1 MIYTI
6 LYVYLYMIYI
16 KKHPSYEYTKT
27 GIKMTAMVG
36 RKIGLAFQN
45 NGYCSQ
51 LKTVQENL
59 ILWKVVKT

>member
-1 MIYTI
+1 MSVPRRIYNMQHT
-6 LYVYLYMIYI
+6 MR
-16 KKHPSYEYTKT
+16 
-27 GIKMTAMVG
+27 IKMTAMVG